1 MTMEWHV
8 SARAMALYWMLPAIS
23 HATTWQDI
31 ADLEADKAA
40 THTPMPQLQS
50 QPYARWLTLNNGT
63 RINLHNWK
71 VVVFLSSTCS
81 FCHQYDPMIQEM
93 ANRIGISLLAY
104 SLDGKG
110 DQTFQYPLTPTPEVL
125 ARFFGH
131 SIPIATP
138 TTFLV
143 NVNTL
148 TTFPL
153 LQGNQSSF
161 LSRLDDVLQVAV
173 KGGLR

>member
-1 MTMEWHV
+1 MTMERHV
-8 SARAMALYWMLPAIS
+8 SAKAVALYWMLPVIC

-40 THTPMPQLQS
+40 THIQMLQLPS
-50 QPYARWLTLNNGT
+50 HIRWLTLSNGT

-81 FCHQYDPMIQEM
+81 FCHQYDPMIQKM
-93 ANRIGISLLAY
+93 ANRIGISLLSY

-110 DQTFQYPLTPTPEVL
+110 DHTFPYPLTPTPEVL
-125 ARFFGH
+125 ARFFGQ

-161 LSRLDDVLQVAV
+161 LSRLDDVFQVAV